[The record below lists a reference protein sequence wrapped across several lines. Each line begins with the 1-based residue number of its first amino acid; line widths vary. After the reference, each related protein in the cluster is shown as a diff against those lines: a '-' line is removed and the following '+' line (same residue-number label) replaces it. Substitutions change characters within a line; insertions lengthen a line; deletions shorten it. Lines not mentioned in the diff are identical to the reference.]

1 MRLISALLVIVSLV
15 GCESTYYSA
24 MEKVGYHKREILVD
38 RIEDTQQSQQEAQQQ
53 FSSALAQL
61 KSLTHFDGGDL
72 EAVYDDTN
80 EQYLEA
86 KAAAQEVTERIDQ
99 VDSVAQALFAEWREE
114 LDQYQSASL
123 KSKSRQQLD
132 ATRQRYGKMLATMR
146 QAESQMQP
154 ILSQLNDNQ
163 LYLKHNLNARAIGAV
178 GKEFSSLEQDISQLI
193 KQMNRAIAESDKFI
207 ASMNE

>member
-1 MRLISALLVIVSLV
+1 MKLIGALLVILSLA

-53 FSSALAQL
+53 FSSALEHL
-61 KSLTHFDGGDL
+61 KSLTNFDGGDL
-72 EAVYDDTN
+72 EAVYDETN
-80 EQYLEA
+80 EQYLDA
-86 KAAAQEVTERIDQ
+86 KAAAEQVSERIEE

-123 KSKSRQQLD
+123 KAESRQQLD
-132 ATRQRYGKMLATMR
+132 TTRQRYSNMLAAMR

-154 ILSQLNDNQ
+154 VLSRLNDNQ

-178 GKEFSSLEQDISQLI
+178 GKEFSRLEQDVAELI
-193 KQMNRAIAESDKFI
+193 RQMSRAIAESDKFI
-207 ASMNE
+207 ASMN

>member
-1 MRLISALLVIVSLV
+1 MRLIGALLVIFSLV

-53 FSSALAQL
+53 FSSALEQL
-61 KSLTHFDGGDL
+61 KSLTNFDGGDL
-72 EAVYDDTN
+72 EAVYDETN
-80 EQYLEA
+80 EQYLDA
-86 KAAAQEVTERIDQ
+86 KAASEEVTERIEE

-123 KSKSRQQLD
+123 KAESRRQLD
-132 ATRQRYGKMLATMR
+132 TTRQRYAKMLAAMR

-154 ILSQLNDNQ
+154 VLSRLNDNQ

-178 GKEFSSLEQDISQLI
+178 GKEFSSLEQDVAELI
-193 KQMNRAIAESDKFI
+193 KQMSRAIAESDKFI
-207 ASMNE
+207 ASMN